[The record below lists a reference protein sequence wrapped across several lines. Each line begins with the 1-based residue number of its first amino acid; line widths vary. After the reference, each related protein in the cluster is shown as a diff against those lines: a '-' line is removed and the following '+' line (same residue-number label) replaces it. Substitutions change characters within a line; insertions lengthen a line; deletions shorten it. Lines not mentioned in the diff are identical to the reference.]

1 MTNADKTLVMTATY
15 NEIDNL
21 PLLVAEIGK
30 RAPQVDVLV
39 VDDNSPDGTGK
50 WCDEQAQTE
59 PRLHCLHRAGK
70 LGLGSAIITG
80 MRYAIEQGYKYLLN
94 MDADFS
100 HDPKYL
106 PQLIAAMEPPDGPP
120 VDVMI
125 GSRYVPGGGIEGWP
139 LKRHLMSRGV
149 NLYTRWFLGL
159 SPRDCSG
166 GYRCYRVEKLAQ
178 VDFDSFLSHGY
189 SFQEEMLWHLKRLG
203 CRFGETPI
211 VFVDRVRGN
220 SKIDARESITAL
232 QVIFALARRNLL
244 ARRD

>member
-1 MTNADKTLVMTATY
+1 MTATY

-21 PLLVAEIGK
+21 PLLVADVLK
-30 RAPQVDVLV
+30 HAPQVDLLV

-50 WCDEQAQTE
+50 WCDEQAQKE
-59 PRLHCLHRAGK
+59 PRLHCLHRSGK
-70 LGLGSAIITG
+70 LGLGSAIISG

-100 HDPKYL
+100 HNPKFL
-106 PQLIAAMEPPDGPP
+106 PQIIAAMEGPP

-125 GSRYVPGGGIEGWP
+125 GSRYIPGGAIEGWP

-149 NLYTRWFLGL
+149 NFYTRWFLGL
-159 SPRDCSG
+159 SPKDCSG
-166 GYRCYRVEKLAQ
+166 GYRCYRVEKLAH
-178 VDFDSFLSHGY
+178 VDFDAFLSHGY

-203 CRFGETPI
+203 SRFGETPI
-211 VFVDRVRGN
+211 VFVDRVRGS

-232 QVIFALARRNLL
+232 QVIFKLARKNWLKS
-244 ARRD
+244 

>member
-1 MTNADKTLVMTATY
+1 MSNADKTLVMTATY

-21 PLLVAEIGK
+21 PLLVAEVFQH
-30 RAPQVDVLV
+30 APDVDMLV

-50 WCDEQAQTE
+50 WCDEQAQKDA
-59 PRLHCLHRAGK
+59 RLHCLHRQGK
-70 LGLGSAIITG
+70 LGLGSAIIAG
-80 MRYAIEQGYKYLLN
+80 MRYSIEHGYKHLLN

-100 HDPKYL
+100 HHPRFL
-106 PQLIAAMEPPDGPP
+106 PQLIAAMDPPDGPP
-120 VDVMI
+120 VDVVI

-159 SPRDCSG
+159 ESKDCSG

-178 VDFDSFLSHGY
+178 VDFDAFLSHGY
-189 SFQEEMLWHLKRLG
+189 SFQEEMLWRLKRLG

-211 VFVDRVRGN
+211 LFVDRVRGS

-232 QVIFALARRNLL
+232 RVIFTLARKNWLKG
-244 ARRD
+244 